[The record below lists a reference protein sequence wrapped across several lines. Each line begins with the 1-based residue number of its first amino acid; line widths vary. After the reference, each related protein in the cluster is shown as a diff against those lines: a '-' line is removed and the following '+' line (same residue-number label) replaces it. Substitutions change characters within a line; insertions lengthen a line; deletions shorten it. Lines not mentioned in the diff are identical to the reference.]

1 MSPWISPT
9 GAGSGGAGAWLLDGV
24 IDLADIGIVVLD
36 RGGRVVCWNAW
47 MVRHS
52 GINAERAAGRTL
64 RELFGSSLALRVVS
78 AVEDCLAHSRAHIL
92 SQSLNR
98 RPFPLAGPREAFE
111 PLGVSEPGGGI
122 DQSVTLKPIL
132 GPIPGPVG
140 ERHCL
145 IQITDVTAAT
155 RRERFLRRQTSELSQ
170 AVEELQTA
178 KDLATRANIAKSE
191 FLTDMSHELRSPLNA
206 IIGFSQLLERDQAGP
221 LSEEQHEFVAYIH
234 KAGEHLLR
242 MITDILDLSKIEAKR
257 LTLKSI
263 DIEVDRFIL
272 DAIKGVRG
280 LAHARAIAVQ
290 YAPGDGGGLSIRAD
304 RTRLAQIVMNL
315 LSNAIKYNR
324 AGGGVTVGIEAP
336 VPGWVRISVA
346 DTGPGILLARQ
357 GELFQSFNRLGA
369 EFGEI
374 EGAGIGLALSRK
386 LAELMGGAIG
396 FRSRPGE
403 GSCFWVDMPSA
414 GVASPAGGEAGEE
427 EGGPALPALP
437 PVSVLYVEDN
447 PVDLRLVEALF
458 RPIATVRLLTAR
470 NGEEGMRLARE
481 QRPDIILMDIFLPGF
496 NGFEVLARLKADE
509 RTRGI
514 PVVAISASALP
525 DDMARGLAAGFHRWL
540 TKPLDIGE
548 LLTILANL
556 VKNCRPATP
565 PALSRSPEDPR

>member
-1 MSPWISPT
+1 MNRRRPPAAT
-9 GAGSGGAGAWLLDGV
+9 GPGGGCAKLLDGV
-24 IDLADIGIVVLD
+24 VDLADNGILVLD
-36 RGGRVVCWNAW
+36 RAGRVACWNAW

-52 GINAERAAGRTL
+52 GMAAERAEGRTL
-64 RELFGSSLALRVVS
+64 RELFGTALGSRVLS

-98 RPFPLAGPREAFE
+98 RPFPLTAPKEVLGAAGG
-111 PLGVSEPGGGI
+111 LEPGGGI
-122 DQSVTLKPIL
+122 DQSVTLKPI
-132 GPIPGPVG
+132 PGPAG

-155 RRERFLRRQTSELSQ
+155 RRERFLRRQTSALSQ
-170 AVEELQTA
+170 AVEDLQTA
-178 KDLATRANIAKSE
+178 KDIATRANVAKSE

-206 IIGFSQLLERDQAGP
+206 IIGFSQLLERGQTGA
-221 LSEEQHEFVAYIH
+221 LSAEQHEFVAYIH
-234 KAGEHLLR
+234 KAGDHLLK

-257 LTLKSI
+257 LTLET
-263 DIEVDRFIL
+263 DDVDVDRFIL
-272 DAIKGVRG
+272 DAIRSVRG
-280 LAHARAIAVQ
+280 LSHARAIGVRHDSGH
-290 YAPGDGGGLSIRAD
+290 PGGLSIRAD

-324 AGGGVTVGIEAP
+324 AGGSVTVGVETP

-346 DTGPGILLARQ
+346 DTGSGIPLERQ

-403 GSCFWVDMPSA
+403 GSCFWVDMPGA
-414 GVASPAGGEAGEE
+414 EAAVADAAETAEE
-427 EGGPALPALP
+427 EGGTALPSLP
-437 PVSVLYVEDN
+437 PLSILYVEDN
-447 PVDLRLVEALF
+447 PVDRRLVEALF
-458 RPIATVRLLTAR
+458 RAIPAVRLLTAR
-470 NGEEGMRLARE
+470 NGEDGLRLARD
-481 QRPDIILMDIFLPGF
+481 QGPDIILMDIFLPGF
-496 NGFEVLARLKADE
+496 NGFEVLARLRADE

-525 DDMARGLAAGFHRWL
+525 DDMARGQVAGFHRWL
-540 TKPLDIGE
+540 TKPLDMTE

-556 VKNCRPATP
+556 AKNCRPDAP
-565 PALSRSPEDPR
+565 KDPQ